1 MNPASSDDRT
11 QVLPSTSVPN
21 ASTSATASSPV
32 AADGV
37 ISIRP
42 ITGTGLKKCIPITR
56 SARAEAS
63 PRVAI
68 GIDDVLD
75 ARTTSCRVASPSRP
89 KIARFAPGS
98 SVAAS
103 ITRSTGAR
111 PATSSTASIASEGG
125 VAGGVVQLSLG
136 HRAVE

>member
-1 MNPASSDDRT
+1 MS
-11 QVLPSTSVPN
+11 
-21 ASTSATASSPV
+21 
-32 AADGV
+32 
-37 ISIRP
+37 SIRP

-68 GIDDVLD
+68 GIDDVFD
-75 ARTTSCRVASPSRP
+75 ARTTSWPCRLAEPAEDRALRAGVFGGGLDHEIDGRE
-89 KIARFAPGS
+89 
-98 SVAAS
+98 
-103 ITRSTGAR
+103 TGDVVHR
-111 PATSSTASIASEGG
+111 IDASEGG